1 MMNEMNYRYNN
12 PNQGIAVDKA
22 LAQAFVSK
30 PRTPEQIE
38 RFGMWAS
45 MSKEVKELTPIL
57 QAVQVM
63 AMEQSKQATR

>member
-12 PNQGIAVDKA
+12 PNQGVAVDKS

-30 PRTPEQIE
+30 TRTPEQIE

-45 MSKEVKELTPIL
+45 MSKEAKELGSIL

-63 AMEQSKQATR
+63 GMEQTKQATR